1 VRRLPDLHG
10 EVGATPARQA
20 AAQGKGREMEREHP
34 DLGNIDIGNMN
45 DFLSPLAL
53 LLWESSRL
61 ITLLLEFRDLQLRDF
76 FSAVHH
82 IMVIFFPT
90 SSASTPF
97 SLADDQ
103 IREHPDLSGWSDCC
117 REASGKSSSRSGRR
131 GQRVGGALCR

>member
-76 FSAVHH
+76 LQRRPPHH
-82 IMVIFFPT
+82 GHLLPNLLRFH
-90 SSASTPF
+90 
-97 SLADDQ
+97 SL
-103 IREHPDLSGWSDCC
+103 LV
-117 REASGKSSSRSGRR
+117 GR
-131 GQRVGGALCR
+131 